1 MATIA
6 ALPEALTEQPFLV
19 RDALALGVTQDVL
32 RGGRF
37 RRPFRGVRVPAHLPD
52 SLEVRCRAA
61 ALLLPP
67 DAAFS
72 HTTAAHL
79 HGLPL
84 PLSVGWPGLDGRDGA
99 RTGAVPPAAS
109 PGTRRPA
116 PDPRTLV
123 HATVA
128 PSKPKGTRPEP
139 AGVVCH
145 IMRLDDHE
153 VLRRADTLHLTSVP
167 RTWLDLAGVLGLEDL
182 VAVAD
187 AALRRS
193 LVTTEQLQSAVA
205 AWSRRPGV
213 ARLRTA
219 LPLVEPAT
227 DSPMETRLRLLL
239 VLAGLPTPVANR
251 DVVVD
256 GEWLARPD
264 LSYPE
269 LRIAIEYDGDHHRVD
284 RRQWQSDISRRR
296 LLEDAGW
303 TVLVFTAD
311 DVLKFGPETVRRVR
325 SAVVARS
332 AL

>member
-1 MATIA
+1 MPRIA
-6 ALPEALTEQPFLV
+6 PLPEALTQQPFLV
-19 RDALALGVTQDVL
+19 REALALGVTHDML
-32 RGGRF
+32 RGARF

-52 SLEVRCRAA
+52 SLDVRCRAA
-61 ALLLPP
+61 ALLLPSE
-67 DAAFS
+67 AAFS

-84 PLSVGWPGLDGRDGA
+84 PPSAGWPGPGPRNGAITSGSVPLD
-99 RTGAVPPAAS
+99 AS
-109 PGTRRPA
+109 DRRRSVHDA
-116 PDPRTLV
+116 RTLV

-128 PSKPKGTRPEP
+128 PSTPKRTRPEP
-139 AGVVCH
+139 VGIVCH
-145 IMRLDDHE
+145 ITRLDDDE
-153 VLRRADTLHLTSVP
+153 VLRRADALCITSVP
-167 RTWLDLAGVLGLEDL
+167 RTWVDLATSLGLEDL

-193 LVTTEQLQSAVA
+193 LVTLEQLEAAVA

-213 ARLRTA
+213 ALLRKA
-219 LPLVEPAT
+219 VPLVEPAT

-239 VLAGLPTPVANR
+239 VLAGLPGPVANR

-256 GEWLARPD
+256 GAWLARPD

-269 LRIAIEYDGDHHRVD
+269 LRIAIEYDGDHHRVE

-311 DVLKFGPETVRRVR
+311 DVLKFGHETVRRVR
-325 SAVVARS
+325 AAVAARS
-332 AL
+332 GR